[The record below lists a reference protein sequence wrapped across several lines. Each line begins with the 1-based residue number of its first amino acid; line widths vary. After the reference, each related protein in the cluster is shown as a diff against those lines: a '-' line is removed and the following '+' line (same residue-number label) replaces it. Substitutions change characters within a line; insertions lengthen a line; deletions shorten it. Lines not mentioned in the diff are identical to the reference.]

1 MKRMSI
7 LALTFCAC
15 YVPVTWGQQPAT
27 KGNRDWT
34 EFHRPNMMRCNPYE
48 HVLNVRNVGR
58 LELEWSYATTDGS
71 NSSPAVA
78 NGVVYFGLVE
88 KVYALNASTGSLL
101 WTFSTLTSSSPA
113 VANGVVYIGGGN
125 DNNGEVYALNAKTG
139 AELWSYTTTG
149 NLT

>member
-1 MKRMSI
+1 
-7 LALTFCAC
+7 
-15 YVPVTWGQQPAT
+15 
-27 KGNRDWT
+27 
-34 EFHRPNMMRCNPYE
+34 MMRCNPYE

-149 NLT
+149 NLTWSPVVVNGIVYASSGNGSNVYAFGLKRGLE